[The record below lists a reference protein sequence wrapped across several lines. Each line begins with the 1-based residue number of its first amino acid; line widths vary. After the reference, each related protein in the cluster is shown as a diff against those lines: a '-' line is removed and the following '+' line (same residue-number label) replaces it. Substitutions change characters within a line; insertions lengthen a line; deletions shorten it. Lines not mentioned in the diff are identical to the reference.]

1 MGEADVEKADVSIA
15 LGRCVISAC
24 KQFVLRGSI
33 VSENELVERLLAGDR
48 RALARIISK
57 IEGEDPEVPD
67 IISDLYPR
75 TGEATTVGFTGP
87 PGVGKSSIIAKL
99 IELYRSED
107 KKVGVVSVDPSS
119 PFTKGAILG
128 DRIRLGDHFLDRA
141 VFIRSMGSRGH
152 LGGLAGASRLAGLVM
167 EAYGMDVVLYET
179 VGVGQGEVEV
189 ASAADTVVLALQ
201 PGAGDSV
208 QALKAGVMEIADII
222 CINKSDHPQAK
233 GTAAEVRSI
242 LEIGHE
248 LDPDA
253 PLPPIVM
260 TRGDNGEGVEEL
272 KGKVEEHRE
281 FLRESGRIKERHL
294 ASIRE
299 FVLSWA
305 TNKMEKD
312 MQERLSREDAELI
325 EKVRK
330 RELDPISAA
339 ETLYKEV

>member
-1 MGEADVEKADVSIA
+1 M
-15 LGRCVISAC
+15 
-24 KQFVLRGSI
+24 
-33 VSENELVERLLAGDR
+33 SENELVERLLSGDR

-57 IEGEDPEVPD
+57 IEGEDPEVPGV
-67 IISDLYPR
+67 ISELYPH
-75 TGEATTVGFTGP
+75 TGEAITVGFTGP
-87 PGVGKSSIIAKL
+87 PGVGKSSIIAGL
-99 IELYRSED
+99 IELYREED
-107 KKVGVVSVDPSS
+107 KKVGIVSVDPSS

-128 DRIRLGDHFLDRA
+128 DRIRLSDHFLDKN

-152 LGGLAGASRLAGLVM
+152 LGGLAGASRLAAMAM

-222 CINKSDHPQAK
+222 CMNKADHPQAK
-233 GTAAEVRSI
+233 NAASEVRSI
-242 LEIGHE
+242 LQIGHE

-253 PLPPIVM
+253 PTPPIVM

-272 KGKVEEHRE
+272 KEKIGEHRE
-281 FLRESGRIKERHL
+281 FLQETGRMKERHL

-299 FVLSWA
+299 FILSWA
-305 TNKMEKD
+305 TNKMEKE
-312 MQERLSREDAELI
+312 MQDRLSKEDAELM

-339 ETLYKEV
+339 ETLYREV

>member
-1 MGEADVEKADVSIA
+1 
-15 LGRCVISAC
+15 
-24 KQFVLRGSI
+24 
-33 VSENELVERLLAGDR
+33 VSENELVERLLSGDR

-57 IEGEDPEVPD
+57 IEGEVPEVPGM
-67 IISDLYPR
+67 ISELYPH
-75 TGEATTVGFTGP
+75 TGEAITVGFTGP
-87 PGVGKSSIIAKL
+87 PGVGKSSIIARL
-99 IELYRSED
+99 IELYREED
-107 KKVGVVSVDPSS
+107 KKVGIVSVDPSS

-128 DRIRLGDHFLDRA
+128 DRIRLSDHFLDKN

-152 LGGLAGASRLAGLVM
+152 LGGLAGASRLAAMAM

-222 CINKSDHPQAK
+222 CMNKADHPQAK
-233 GTAAEVRSI
+233 NAASEVRSI
-242 LEIGHE
+242 LQIGHE

-253 PLPPIVM
+253 PTPPIVM
-260 TRGDNGEGVEEL
+260 TRGDHGEGVEEL
-272 KGKVEEHRE
+272 KEKIGEHRE
-281 FLRESGRIKERHL
+281 FLQETGRMKERHL

-299 FVLSWA
+299 FILSWA
-305 TNKMEKD
+305 TNKMEKQIQD
-312 MQERLSREDAELI
+312 RLSKEDAELM

-339 ETLYKEV
+339 ETLYREV

>member
-1 MGEADVEKADVSIA
+1 M
-15 LGRCVISAC
+15 
-24 KQFVLRGSI
+24 
-33 VSENELVERLLAGDR
+33 SENELVERLLSGDR

-57 IEGEDPEVPD
+57 IEGEDPEVPGM
-67 IISDLYPR
+67 ISELYPH
-75 TGEATTVGFTGP
+75 TGEAITVGFTGP
-87 PGVGKSSIIAKL
+87 PGVGKSSIIARL
-99 IELYRSED
+99 IELYREED
-107 KKVGVVSVDPSS
+107 KKVGIVSVDPSS

-128 DRIRLGDHFLDRA
+128 DRIRLSDHFLDKN

-152 LGGLAGASRLAGLVM
+152 LGGLAGASRLAAMAM

-222 CINKSDHPQAK
+222 CMNKADHPQAK
-233 GTAAEVRSI
+233 NAASEVRSI
-242 LEIGHE
+242 LQIGHE

-253 PLPPIVM
+253 PTPPIVM
-260 TRGDNGEGVEEL
+260 TRGDHGEGVEEL
-272 KGKVEEHRE
+272 KEKIGEHRE
-281 FLRESGRIKERHL
+281 FLQETGRMKERHL

-299 FVLSWA
+299 FILSWA
-305 TNKMEKD
+305 TNKMEKE
-312 MQERLSREDAELI
+312 MQDRLSTEDAELM
-325 EKVRK
+325 EKVRR

-339 ETLYKEV
+339 ETLYREVQSVFQSPRPRRPSEAPRLWSEEDAL

>member
-1 MGEADVEKADVSIA
+1 
-15 LGRCVISAC
+15 
-24 KQFVLRGSI
+24 
-33 VSENELVERLLAGDR
+33 VSENELVERLLSGDR

-57 IEGEDPEVPD
+57 IEGEDPEVPGV
-67 IISDLYPR
+67 ISELYPH
-75 TGEATTVGFTGP
+75 TGDAITVGFTGP
-87 PGVGKSSIIAKL
+87 PGVGKSSIIARL
-99 IELYRSED
+99 IELYREED
-107 KKVGVVSVDPSS
+107 KKVGIVSVDPSS

-128 DRIRLGDHFLDRA
+128 DRIRLSDHFLDKN

-152 LGGLAGASRLAGLVM
+152 LGGLAGASRLAAMAM

-189 ASAADTVVLALQ
+189 ASAADTVVLVLQ

-222 CINKSDHPQAK
+222 CMNKADHPQAK
-233 GTAAEVRSI
+233 NAASEVRSI
-242 LEIGHE
+242 LQIGHE

-253 PLPPIVM
+253 PTPPIVM

-272 KGKVEEHRE
+272 KEKIGEHRE
-281 FLRESGRIKERHL
+281 FLQETGRMKERHL

-299 FVLSWA
+299 FILSWA
-305 TNKMEKD
+305 TNKMEKE
-312 MQERLSREDAELI
+312 MQDRLSTEDAELM
-325 EKVRK
+325 EKVRR

-339 ETLYKEV
+339 ETLYREV

>member
-1 MGEADVEKADVSIA
+1 
-15 LGRCVISAC
+15 
-24 KQFVLRGSI
+24 
-33 VSENELVERLLAGDR
+33 VSENELVERLLSGDR

-57 IEGEDPEVPD
+57 IEGEDPEVPGM
-67 IISDLYPR
+67 ISELYPH
-75 TGEATTVGFTGP
+75 TGEAITVGFTGP
-87 PGVGKSSIIAKL
+87 PGVGKSSIIARL
-99 IELYRSED
+99 IELYREED
-107 KKVGVVSVDPSS
+107 KKVGIVSVDPSS

-128 DRIRLGDHFLDRA
+128 DRIRLSDHFLDKN

-152 LGGLAGASRLAGLVM
+152 LGGLAGASRLAAMAM

-222 CINKSDHPQAK
+222 CMNKADHPQAK
-233 GTAAEVRSI
+233 NAASEVRSI
-242 LEIGHE
+242 LQIGHE

-253 PLPPIVM
+253 PTPPIVM
-260 TRGDNGEGVEEL
+260 TRGDHGEGVEEL
-272 KGKVEEHRE
+272 KEKIGEHRE
-281 FLRESGRIKERHL
+281 FLQEAGRMKERHL

-299 FVLSWA
+299 FILSWA
-305 TNKMEKD
+305 TNKMEKEIQD
-312 MQERLSREDAELI
+312 RLSKEDAELM
-325 EKVRK
+325 EKVRR

-339 ETLYKEV
+339 ETLYREV

>member
-1 MGEADVEKADVSIA
+1 
-15 LGRCVISAC
+15 
-24 KQFVLRGSI
+24 
-33 VSENELVERLLAGDR
+33 VSENELIERLLSGDR

-57 IEGEDPEVPD
+57 IEGEDPEVPGV
-67 IISDLYPR
+67 ISELYPH
-75 TGEATTVGFTGP
+75 TGEAITVGFTGP
-87 PGVGKSSIIAKL
+87 PGVGKSSIIARL
-99 IELYRSED
+99 IELYREED
-107 KKVGVVSVDPSS
+107 KKVGIVSVDPSS

-128 DRIRLGDHFLDRA
+128 DRIRLSDHFLDKN

-152 LGGLAGASRLAGLVM
+152 LGGLAGASRLAAMAM

-222 CINKSDHPQAK
+222 CMNKADHPQAK
-233 GTAAEVRSI
+233 NAASEVRSI
-242 LEIGHE
+242 LQIGHE

-253 PLPPIVM
+253 PTPPIVM

-272 KGKVEEHRE
+272 KEKIGEHRE
-281 FLRESGRIKERHL
+281 FLQETGRMKERHL

-299 FVLSWA
+299 FILSWA
-305 TNKMEKD
+305 TNKMEKE
-312 MQERLSREDAELI
+312 MQDRLSKEDAELM
-325 EKVRK
+325 EKVRR

-339 ETLYKEV
+339 ETLYREV

>member
-1 MGEADVEKADVSIA
+1 
-15 LGRCVISAC
+15 
-24 KQFVLRGSI
+24 
-33 VSENELVERLLAGDR
+33 VSENELIERLLSGDR

-57 IEGEDPEVPD
+57 IEGEDPEVPGV
-67 IISDLYPR
+67 ISELYPH
-75 TGEATTVGFTGP
+75 TGEAITVGFTGP
-87 PGVGKSSIIAKL
+87 PGVGKSSIIARL
-99 IELYRSED
+99 IELYREED
-107 KKVGVVSVDPSS
+107 KKVGIVSVDPSS

-128 DRIRLGDHFLDRA
+128 DRIRLSDHFLDKK

-152 LGGLAGASRLAGLVM
+152 LGGLAGASRLAAMAM

-222 CINKSDHPQAK
+222 CMNKADHPQAK
-233 GTAAEVRSI
+233 NAASEVRSI
-242 LEIGHE
+242 LQIGHE

-253 PLPPIVM
+253 PTPPIVM

-272 KGKVEEHRE
+272 KEKIGEHRE
-281 FLRESGRIKERHL
+281 FLQETGRMKERHL

-299 FVLSWA
+299 FILSWA
-305 TNKMEKD
+305 TNKMEKE
-312 MQERLSREDAELI
+312 MQDRLSKEDAELM
-325 EKVRK
+325 EKVRR

-339 ETLYKEV
+339 ETLYREV